1 MDTKTNATA
10 LLNDKH
16 LKEKQ
21 IEINRYDRKLY
32 GNVTATTW
40 LKMLTI
46 SRVCILVASIQVL
59 AGNPF

>member
-10 LLNDKH
+10 LLNDKR

-32 GNVTATTW
+32 GNVTAT
-40 LKMLTI
+40 
-46 SRVCILVASIQVL
+46 A
-59 AGNPF
+59 

>member
-32 GNVTATTW
+32 GNVTATT
-40 LKMLTI
+40 
-46 SRVCILVASIQVL
+46 
-59 AGNPF
+59 